1 MIKIL
6 FVFGTRPEVIKM
18 APLIHA
24 FQEQRQFKTSICFTG
39 QHREMAKQVMEFF
52 DLRPD
57 YSLDLM
63 VNNQTLCG
71 LTANLF
77 NGLND
82 VLATERPDLLFV
94 QGDTTSTFAG
104 ALSGFY
110 HRIAVAHL
118 EAGLRSHRKD
128 LPFPEEI
135 NRVLTSRVADYHFA
149 PTERSRT
156 NLLDEGV
163 APEAVHV
170 VGNTVI
176 DALFWGLQKIE
187 KQPSIPDLPQL
198 SPIDFSKKIILVTG
212 HRRESFGPPF
222 LEICEAIRDIAATE
236 DVEVVYPVH
245 LNPNVV
251 QPVYSILSGRDNVHL
266 LPPLDYATM
275 IYLMSKAYIVLTD
288 SGGIQEEAPSLRK
301 PVLVM
306 RDVTERPEGLEFGV
320 SILVGTQ
327 RERIIQET
335 LSMLHDRDAYEKVAT
350 GRNPYGDGQAS
361 LRIRTIVEQLFAKGI
376 TNESVLH
383 LSGSIPVGCARREDH
398 VQFSRK
404 RD

>member
-24 FQEQRQFKTSICFTG
+24 FQEQRHFKTSICFTG
-39 QHREMAKQVMEFF
+39 QHREMAKQVMQFF

-63 VNNQTLCG
+63 VTDQTLGG

-82 VLATERPDLLFV
+82 VLTTERPDLLFV

-128 LPFPEEI
+128 SPFPEEI

-149 PTERSRT
+149 PTERSKA

-176 DALFWGLQKIE
+176 DALLWGLRKIE
-187 KQPSIPDLPQL
+187 KQPSIPDLHQL
-198 SPIDFSKKIILVTG
+198 STIDFSKKIILVTG

-222 LEICEAIRDIAATE
+222 LEICEAIRAIAATE

-245 LNPNVV
+245 LNPNVI

-266 LPPLDYATM
+266 IPPLDYPTM
-275 IYLMSKAYIVLTD
+275 IYLMSKAYIILTD

-320 SILVGTQ
+320 SVLVGTR
-327 RERIIQET
+327 RERIIREAA
-335 LSMLHDRDAYEKVAT
+335 SILHDRAAYEKIAT

-361 LRIRTIVEQLFAKGI
+361 SRIRTIVERLFTKGI
-376 TNESVLH
+376 NDESLLH
-383 LSGSIPVGCARREDH
+383 LSGSIPVGCTRREDH
-398 VQFSRK
+398 AQYGRK
-404 RD
+404 RN